1 MRALAMLVMMTGA
14 AMAEAPQAT
23 SATYGNWTLG
33 CQAQDGAQ
41 DGAQACQI
49 VTRLN
54 VKGQDGQVRPL
65 LSMALIKPGK
75 DFGLRLEL
83 PPGVDLRA
91 AARLDP
97 TGATEGD
104 PLAVFTFLTCEPGGC
119 LAEAL
124 VAKALVD
131 QMVAAEAMDVSF
143 TLFAGGKVVRVPV
156 SLKGFGDAVR
166 ALK

>member
-1 MRALAMLVMMTGA
+1 MRILAMLFLTAGA

-23 SATYGNWTLG
+23 TATYGNWTLG
-33 CQAQDGAQ
+33 CQAQGE
-41 DGAQACQI
+41 AQACQI
-49 VTRLN
+49 VTHLN

-65 LSMALIKPGK
+65 LSLALLKADK
-75 DFGLRLEL
+75 AFGLRVEL

-97 TGATEGD
+97 SGATEGD
-104 PLAVFTFLTCEPGGC
+104 PLAVFTYLTCEPAGC
-119 LAEAL
+119 LAEAIIAKDL
-124 VAKALVD
+124 VN

-156 SLKGFGDAVR
+156 SLMGFGDAVK